1 MVTKQDYYATLE
13 VERTTNK
20 ADIKKAYLRL
30 ARKYHPDVNK
40 EASAEARF
48 KEVKEAYEVLSDD
61 DKRAAYDRYGHAA
74 FDGSAGMGGSP
85 FGGSPFGAGG
95 GSPFEDLFESFFG
108 GGGGGRQSGPPR
120 GADLQTQ
127 IALDFE
133 EAIFGAEREMNVT
146 RMQTCGTC
154 NGSRAEPGT
163 QPSTC
168 LVCGGAGQVR
178 RVQNTILGQFMTA
191 APCERCRGEGV
202 IISSPCH
209 TCNGEGR
216 VRQTSN
222 LTVTVPAGIE
232 DDATL
237 RLSGQGEA
245 GPRGGGP
252 GNLYVRIRVRPRK
265 GFTRQGKQIHV
276 EQTLDVAQAALGDE
290 IEVATVDGPARL
302 KIPAGAQTGQTF
314 RLRGHGAPSVG
325 GGDRGDQIVTVRVQI
340 PTKLTGE
347 QRALFEQLGAS
358 FGRKERAAGAVDG
371 KENGQAKD
379 RDRDKDGERH
389 GKGIFERVKE
399 AIIGPDDEERPR

>member
-1 MVTKQDYYATLE
+1 MVTKQDYYAALE
-13 VERTTNK
+13 IERTTSK

-40 EASAEARF
+40 EAGAEARF

-85 FGGSPFGAGG
+85 FGGSPFGGG
-95 GSPFEDLFESFFG
+95 ASGSPFEDLFESFF
-108 GGGGGRQSGPPR
+108 GGGGRQSGPPR

-133 EAIFGAEREMNVT
+133 EAIFGASRDLNVT
-146 RMQTCGTC
+146 RMQTCQTC
-154 NGSRAEPGT
+154 NGNRAEPGT
-163 QPSTC
+163 QPTTC
-168 LVCGGAGQVR
+168 LVCSGTGQVR

-191 APCERCRGEGV
+191 APCERCHGEGV
-202 IISSPCH
+202 IIASPCH

-245 GPRGGGP
+245 GPRGGAP
-252 GNLYVRIRVRPRK
+252 GNLYVRIRIRPKK
-265 GFTRQGKQIHV
+265 GFTRQGKQIHI

-290 IEVATVDGPARL
+290 IEVPTVDGPAKL
-302 KIPAGAQTGQTF
+302 KVPAGAQTGQTF
-314 RLRGHGAPSVG
+314 RLRGHGAPDVR
-325 GGDRGDQIVTVRVQI
+325 GGDRGDQIVTVKVQI
-340 PTKLTGE
+340 PTKLNAE

-358 FGRKERAAGAVDG
+358 FGRKERAVATADG
-371 KENGQAKD
+371 KDNHQS
-379 RDRDKDGERH
+379 KDGERH
-389 GKGIFERVKE
+389 GKGFFERVKE
-399 AIIGPDDEERPR
+399 TFIGPDDE

>member
-1 MVTKQDYYATLE
+1 MVTKQDYYAALE
-13 VERTTNK
+13 IERTTNK

-30 ARKYHPDVNK
+30 ARKFHPDVNK
-40 EASAEARF
+40 EAGAETRF

-85 FGGSPFGAGG
+85 FGGSPFGGG
-95 GSPFEDLFESFFG
+95 ASGSPFEDLFESFFG

-133 EAIFGAEREMNVT
+133 EAIFGASRELNVT
-146 RMQTCGTC
+146 RMQTCQTC
-154 NGSRAEPGT
+154 NGNRTEPGT

-168 LVCGGAGQVR
+168 MVCSGTGQVR

-191 APCERCRGEGV
+191 APCERCHGEGV
-202 IISSPCH
+202 IIASPCH

-252 GNLYVRIRVRPRK
+252 GNLYVRIRIRPKK
-265 GFTRQGKQIHV
+265 GFTRQGKQIHI
-276 EQTLDVAQAALGDE
+276 EQTVDVAQAALGDE
-290 IEVATVDGPARL
+290 IEVPTVDGPAKL
-302 KIPAGAQTGQTF
+302 KVPAGAQTGQTF
-314 RLRGHGAPSVG
+314 RLRGHGAPDVR
-325 GGDRGDQIVTVRVQI
+325 GGDRGDQIVTVKVQI
-340 PTKLTGE
+340 PTKLNAE

-358 FGRKERAAGAVDG
+358 FGRKERAVATTDG
-371 KENGQAKD
+371 KDNHQT
-379 RDRDKDGERH
+379 KDGERH
-389 GKGIFERVKE
+389 GKGFFERVKE
-399 AIIGPDDEERPR
+399 TFIGPDDE

>member
-1 MVTKQDYYATLE
+1 MVTKPDYYATLE
-13 VERTTNK
+13 VERSTNK

-40 EASAEARF
+40 ESGAEARF

-61 DKRAAYDRYGHAA
+61 EKRAAYDRYGHAA
-74 FDGSAGMGGSP
+74 FDGSAGMGGGP
-85 FGGSPFGAGG
+85 FGGGSPFGAG

-108 GGGGGRQSGPPR
+108 GSGGRQSGPPR

-133 EAIFGAEREMNVT
+133 EAIFGAERELNVA
-146 RMQTCGTC
+146 RMQTCQTC

-163 QPSTC
+163 QPTTC
-168 LVCGGAGQVR
+168 LVCSGTGQVR

-202 IISSPCH
+202 IIASPCH

-216 VRQTSN
+216 VRQTST
-222 LTVTVPAGIE
+222 LTVNVPAGIE

-237 RLSGQGEA
+237 RLTGQGEA

-252 GNLYVRIRVRPRK
+252 GNLYVRIRIRPKK

-276 EQTLDVAQAALGDE
+276 EQTIDVAQAALGDE

-302 KIPAGAQTGQTF
+302 KIPSGAQTGQTF

-340 PTKLTGE
+340 PTKLNAE

-358 FGRKERAAGAVDG
+358 FGRKERAVAVG
-371 KENGQAKD
+371 EAKD
-379 RDRDKDGERH
+379 NGHAKEGERR
-389 GKGIFERVKE
+389 GGFFERVKE
-399 AIIGPDDEERPR
+399 AIIGPDDE

>member
-1 MVTKQDYYATLE
+1 MVTKPDYYATLE

-40 EASAEARF
+40 ETGAEARF

-61 DKRAAYDRYGHAA
+61 EKRAAYDRYGHAA

-95 GSPFEDLFESFFG
+95 SPFEDLFESFF

-133 EAIFGAEREMNVT
+133 EAIFGAERELNVT
-146 RMQTCGTC
+146 RMQTCQTC

-163 QPSTC
+163 QPTTC
-168 LVCGGAGQVR
+168 LVCSGTGQVR

-202 IISSPCH
+202 IIASPCH

-216 VRQTSN
+216 VRQTST
-222 LTVTVPAGIE
+222 LTVNVPAGIE

-237 RLSGQGEA
+237 RLTGQGEA

-252 GNLYVRIRVRPRK
+252 GNLYVRIRIRPKK

-276 EQTLDVAQAALGDE
+276 EQTIDVAQAALGDE
-290 IEVATVDGPARL
+290 IEVTTVDGPARL
-302 KIPAGAQTGQTF
+302 KIPSGAQTGQTF

-340 PTKLTGE
+340 PTKLNAE

-358 FGRKERAAGAVDG
+358 FGRKERAAVVS
-371 KENGQAKD
+371 EAKD
-379 RDRDKDGERH
+379 NGHAKDGERR
-389 GKGIFERVKE
+389 GGFFERVKE
-399 AIIGPDDEERPR
+399 AIIGPDDE